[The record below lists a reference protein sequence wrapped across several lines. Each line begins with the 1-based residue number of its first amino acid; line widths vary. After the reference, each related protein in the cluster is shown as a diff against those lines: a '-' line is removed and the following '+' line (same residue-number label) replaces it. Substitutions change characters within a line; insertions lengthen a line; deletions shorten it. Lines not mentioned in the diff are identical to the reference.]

1 MFAARRFGNDDIRLA
16 RCCDQRRRRARSL
29 ARAPLRFG
37 GASRAAGLSTF
48 LGSGIFVARTP
59 RLTRI
64 LVPRYSRDGLRQ
76 RAFGIISSRMQS
88 RRIPGRRGI
97 GRAMRS
103 RSLALRTSLVAA
115 FVIALVAGFLA
126 FHQLRDPLV
135 QTVSIHL
142 AQRDLAAAFHKRRLN
157 FLVLGIQADE
167 GNSDTILLAHLDLD
181 QRIAT
186 LVSIPRDTWVAIPG
200 HGHQKLN
207 AAYGIGGPALTAK
220 VVGTMTGSHIDSTI
234 AIDPVG
240 AKQIVDAIGGINID
254 VERDMDYDDNY
265 GNLHIHLKKGEQF
278 LSGGKVLGYMRFRHD
293 AESDWGRMRR
303 QQQVL
308 HEIVKEL
315 GEPQNWTKIPRLIA
329 RGAQRR
335 HDASQRRAASSAGR
349 TLPRRSAGQ
358 RAHIHPAGPRRFRWR
373 CIGRAYRRLVGENY
387 RRTRL
392 LRDRAPTECGSR
404 GQCDWHP
411 RRNQNDCRGATRWR
425 LERSNVDRR
434 ADASCIR
441 NRWQRSSCPSSC
453 G

>member
-1 MFAARRFGNDDIRLA
+1 
-16 RCCDQRRRRARSL
+16 
-29 ARAPLRFG
+29 
-37 GASRAAGLSTF
+37 
-48 LGSGIFVARTP
+48 
-59 RLTRI
+59 
-64 LVPRYSRDGLRQ
+64 
-76 RAFGIISSRMQS
+76 
-88 RRIPGRRGI
+88 
-97 GRAMRS
+97 MRS

-157 FLVLGIQADE
+157 FLVLGTQADE

-240 AKQIVDAIGGINID
+240 AKQIVDAIGGINVD

-293 AESDWGRMRR
+293 VESDWGRMRR

-329 RGAQRR
+329 VARKDVTTPLNDAQLQALVELYRGVPPDNVRTFTLPGRGAFVG
-335 HDASQRRAASSAGR
+335 DASVVLIDDWWAKIIGELVCSATEPPQNVVLVANATGIPDVTKTILGALRGGGWNVQTSIEEPTRAASEIVGNDLAAHRLADDFSGFSH
-349 TLPRRSAGQ
+349 RSGKATVL
-358 RAHIHPAGPRRFRWR
+358 
-373 CIGRAYRRLVGENY
+373 RLG
-387 RRTRL
+387 
-392 LRDRAPTECGSR
+392 
-404 GQCDWHP
+404 
-411 RRNQNDCRGATRWR
+411 
-425 LERSNVDRR
+425 VDARP
-434 ADASCIR
+434 
-441 NRWQRSSCPSSC
+441 QT
-453 G
+453 